1 METRGA
7 RKPGNFSCLPDPAL
21 PAESTRNRLG
31 LSYPL
36 HLDERGIR
44 MLRNDPA
51 HDEAP
56 LLPFDPHHAGCPRG
70 WRDVIAEVL
79 LALAVALIAA
89 TGIDPLML
97 TVSQLLGAQV
107 PSYDPLVWLLI
118 AIPCIVATL
127 VAASIQL
134 KSSVRRHTV
143 PEPAHRAET
152 PYASALTWR
161 RHIRQKV

>member
-1 METRGA
+1 
-7 RKPGNFSCLPDPAL
+7 
-21 PAESTRNRLG
+21 
-31 LSYPL
+31 
-36 HLDERGIR
+36 

-97 TVSQLLGAQV
+97 TVSQLLGAQA
-107 PSYDPLVWLLI
+107 PRYDPVVWLLI
-118 AIPCIVATL
+118 AVPCIVAAL
-127 VAASIQL
+127 VGTAIARGLGVADTRGFDWIELIIQIVLAASA
-134 KSSVRRHTV
+134 SPS
-143 PEPAHRAET
+143 PPT
-152 PYASALTWR
+152 PTADAASAAKGLPMIDTL
-161 RHIRQKV
+161 ILGAG